1 MRIVSNFAVLKLL
14 TTRRLLRLSKVF
26 EKTLYSKNENL
37 DIVTAFVVIEI
48 QNTYSNFS
56 RNYFLSCTRN
66 PKLISGTKVSCDPS
80 ISNYKS
86 ALDIAMKSLRPKIF
100 KKGNYSRFDEPH
112 WHVPATLHTSCRE
125 IKCSHIT
132 QIANAFSLPVKV
144 FDDLPKF
151 RNFYAHRN
159 DDTITKPRQI
169 ASNWGIPSLQ
179 HPTQILSYVPLG
191 RPQPL
196 LIDYID
202 EMLNVIDLLCS

>member
-1 MRIVSNFAVLKLL
+1 MRIVSNFADLKSL
-14 TTRRLLRLSKVF
+14 TDRRLLRLSKLF
-26 EKTLYSKNENL
+26 EKTLYTKKEGL
-37 DIVTAFVVIEI
+37 DVITTFVVIET

-66 PKLISGTKVSCDPS
+66 PKLISGIKVSCDPS
-80 ISNYKS
+80 IGSYKS
-86 ALDIAMKSLRPKIF
+86 ALDTAMKSLRPKTF
-100 KKGNYSRFDEPH
+100 QKGNYSRFDEPQ
-112 WHVPATLHTSCRE
+112 WHLPKTLCTSCQE

-132 QIANAFSLPVKV
+132 QITNAFSLPVKV

-159 DDTITKPRQI
+159 DDTIIKPRQI
-169 ASNWGIPSLQ
+169 ASNWGIPSRQ
-179 HPTQILSYVPLG
+179 HPTDILSSIPLG

-196 LIDYID
+196 LIDYLD